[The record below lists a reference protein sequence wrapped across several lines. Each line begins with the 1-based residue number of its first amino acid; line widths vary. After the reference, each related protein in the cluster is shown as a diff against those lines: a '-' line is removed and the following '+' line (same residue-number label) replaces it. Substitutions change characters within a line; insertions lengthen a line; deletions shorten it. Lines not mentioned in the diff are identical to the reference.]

1 MGDEAFGGD
10 GMRVEGGGSFPCL
23 PVFSLLDQA
32 REKYGERPAF
42 DFLGKKWN
50 WREIADLSDRMA
62 AGFQKNGIGPGV
74 RVGLF
79 LPNTPCYLI
88 AYYAI
93 LRTGAI
99 VVNYN
104 PLYSERELRAQI
116 EDSGTTVMVTAD
128 LKLLWDKIAPMLHGT
143 CLEKIVLCR
152 FAGFLPFPKNI
163 LFRLFRGGEIAQID
177 GDQDGRVLEFD
188 ALLEQGDTPKPV
200 VIDPLRDV
208 ALLQYTGGTTGVPK
222 GAALT
227 HHNIAVNAEQCA
239 RWFFDARPGQERML
253 GVLPFFHVF
262 AMTAVM
268 NLSVRLGFEIIAT
281 PRFDLEETL
290 HLISRKKPHYFPA
303 VPAIYNAINTHPDIK
318 KYDLSSLRYCVSGG
332 APLPVEVKKSFE
344 RNTGCTLVE
353 GYGLTEASPVVCV
366 NPVRGENRAGS
377 IGLPLPGTE
386 LRAVSI
392 IDGKTP
398 VPAGERGELCI
409 RGPQVMNGYWNRPDE
424 TAGVLIDGWLHT
436 GDIAVFDA
444 DGYVYIVDRLK
455 DMIIT
460 NGYNVYPRNV
470 EEAVYLHPSVEECIV
485 AGIPDS
491 ARGEAVKIWIKLKSG
506 RRMTQEDLREFLLDK
521 LSPMEIPRHV
531 EFRDRPL
538 PRTLIGKLSRKDV
551 LAEEP
556 AATGGGK

>member
-1 MGDEAFGGD
+1 MNARAFGDAGA
-10 GMRVEGGGSFPCL
+10 GGGQAEIFPPL
-23 PVFSLLDQA
+23 PVFALMDQA
-32 REKYGERPAF
+32 RERYGERPAF

-50 WREIADLSDRMA
+50 WAQIADLSERFA
-62 AGFQKNGIGPGV
+62 AGLQRLGVGPGA

-79 LPNTPCYLI
+79 LPNTPYYLV

-93 LRTGAI
+93 LRVGAI

-104 PLYSERELRAQI
+104 SLYAERELRGQI
-116 EDSGTTVMVTAD
+116 EDSGTSLMITLD
-128 LKLLWDKIAPMLHGT
+128 LKMLYDKTHAMLHGSR
-143 CLEKIVLCR
+143 LEKTIVCR
-152 FAGFLPFPKNI
+152 FTDILPFPKNH
-163 LFRLFRGGEIAQID
+163 LFRLLKGKDIAEIEPHE
-177 GDQDGRVLEFD
+177 GRVLWFD
-188 ALLEQGDTPKPV
+188 SILAEEGAKPAPV
-200 VIDPLRDV
+200 AVDPARDI
-208 ALLQYTGGTTGVPK
+208 ALLQYTGGTTGIPK

-227 HHNIAVNAEQCA
+227 HHNVAVNAEQCA
-239 RWFFDARPGQERML
+239 RWFFDAKPGQERML

-290 HLISRKKPHYFPA
+290 RLIHKKKPHYFPA
-303 VPAIYNAINTHPDIK
+303 VPAIYNAINTHPNIK
-318 KYDLSSLRYCVSGG
+318 KYDLSSLRYCISGG

-366 NPVRGENRAGS
+366 NPIRGENRAGS

-386 LRAVSI
+386 LRVVAQE
-392 IDGKTP
+392 GGRTP
-398 VPAGERGELCI
+398 SAHGERGELCV
-409 RGPQVMNGYWNRPDE
+409 RGPQVMAGYWNRPDE
-424 TAGVLIDGWLHT
+424 TEKVLIEGWLHT
-436 GDIAVFDA
+436 GDIAVLDE

-485 AGIPDS
+485 AGVPDK
-491 ARGEAVKIWIKLKSG
+491 ARGEAVKIWIKLKTG
-506 RRMTQEDLREFLLDK
+506 RRMTAEDLREFLMDK
-521 LSPMEIPRHV
+521 LSPMEIPRQV
-531 EFRDRPL
+531 EFRDKPL
-538 PRTLIGKLSRKDV
+538 PRTLIGKLSRKDI
-551 LAEEP
+551 LAEES
-556 AATGGGK
+556 GGGK

>member
-1 MGDEAFGGD
+1 MDGETLKTDDVASKEAD
-10 GMRVEGGGSFPCL
+10 PFPCA
-23 PVFSLLDQA
+23 PVFSLLDRA
-32 REKYGERPAF
+32 REIYGDRPAF
-42 DFLGKKWN
+42 DFFGKKWN
-50 WREIADLSDRMA
+50 WREIADLSDRLA
-62 AGFQKNGIGPGV
+62 AGLQKNGIGPGV

-79 LPNTPCYLI
+79 LPNTPGYLI

-93 LRTGAI
+93 LRTGAT

-104 PLYSERELRAQI
+104 PLYAGRELRTQI
-116 EDSGTTVMVTAD
+116 EDSGTTIMVTAD
-128 LKLLWDKIAPMLHGT
+128 LTLLWDKIAPMLAGT

-152 FAGFLPFPKNI
+152 FADFLPFPKDI
-163 LFRLFRGGEIAQID
+163 LFRLFRSGEIAHID
-177 GDQDGRVLEFD
+177 EDQNGRILAFST
-188 ALLEQGDTPKPV
+188 LLEQGDKPDPV
-200 VIDPLRDV
+200 AIDPARDI
-208 ALLQYTGGTTGVPK
+208 ALLQYTGGTTGIPK

-227 HHNIAVNAEQCA
+227 HHNVAVNAEQCA

-290 HLISRKKPHYFPA
+290 RLINRKRPHYFPA
-303 VPAIYNAINTHPDIK
+303 VPAIYNAINTHQDIK
-318 KYDLSSLRYCVSGG
+318 KYNLSSLRYCVSGG

-344 RNTGCTLVE
+344 RNTGCMLVE

-366 NPVRGENRAGS
+366 NPIHGENRAGS

-386 LRAVSI
+386 LRAVSL
-392 IDGKTP
+392 IDGRTP

-409 RGPQVMNGYWNRPDE
+409 RGPQVMAGYWNRPDE

-436 GDIAVFDA
+436 GDIAVLDA

-455 DMIIT
+455 DMVIT

-485 AGIPDS
+485 AGVPDP
-491 ARGEAVKIWIKLKSG
+491 ARGEAVKIWIKLKPG
-506 RRMTQEDLREFLLDK
+506 RRMTQEDLREFLMDK

-531 EFRDRPL
+531 EFREKPL

-551 LAEEP
+551 LAEETG
-556 AATGGGK
+556 TGGK